1 MLSLSSWTLA
11 PASHTGRAQGAHTES
26 AVTPGNKGR
35 LCGNCQHAQRSQ
47 LPEAQAPG
55 KETRVPVQ
63 ARAGTWTAEPKL
75 PPPAEGEHCAPRP
88 ESQCAATRLSASST
102 LTRSRPVPGSLWCWP
117 MTAGESHRRKS
128 TSRPWR
134 AKESALWF
142 CPPRERLRPG
152 PFSLVPRAL
161 PPLPSLGHTVT
172 WPPPGP
178 PWLWR
183 GRSSG
188 MGMEKKSGHPAM
200 PRLPSPR
207 TYTGQHG

>member
-1 MLSLSSWTLA
+1 MWKLPT
-11 PASHTGRAQGAHTES
+11 R
-26 AVTPGNKGR
+26 
-35 LCGNCQHAQRSQ
+35 
-47 LPEAQAPG
+47 PEASAARGPG
-55 KETRVPVQ
+55 PREGDQ
-63 ARAGTWTAEPKL
+63 SARPGTWRHLDSRAKAAT
-75 PPPAEGEHCAPRP
+75 PADGENCAPRP
-88 ESQCAATRLSASST
+88 ESRCAATRLSASST

-117 MTAGESHRRKS
+117 MTAGESRRRKS

-134 AKESALWF
+134 AKESALRF

-152 PFSLVPRAL
+152 PFSLGPRAL
-161 PPLPSLGHTVT
+161 PPLPSLGYTVT

-183 GRSSG
+183 GRSSE
-188 MGMEKKSGHPAM
+188 MGMEKSGHPAM